1 MTRLLYIK
9 KNRLFF
15 IYADLLLAVV
25 ERIPQQFFFCHPAE
39 SSSGSDET
47 GRGGVV
53 FIRQIFSLSHI
64 LGTGDRVGIAH
75 SPVSA
80 LNYAHPRVSETTQA
94 ED

>member
-1 MTRLLYIK
+1 MPNCDSTFIK
-9 KNRLFF
+9 ALF
-15 IYADLLLAVV
+15 ICRSASCGRGKDSSA
-25 ERIPQQFFFCHPAE
+25 FFCHPAE
-39 SSSGSDET
+39 SFSGSDET

-64 LGTGDRVGIAH
+64 LGTRDRVGIAH